1 MRTVDL
7 ARTAVANTFRAKLRT
22 TLTVLALFVGA
33 FTLTITTALGAG
45 VSNYIET
52 QVNAFAADDVL
63 LVQAQT
69 DATIAAES
77 EGPAEW
83 DPETSTSSSSQAGGA
98 PLAGAQAEPL
108 TDDDLDTIA
117 GIDGITGIDPVR
129 SVSTDWVS
137 HDDGAKFE
145 FSVNPQ
151 SAVTVADLDA
161 GDQLDHNAD
170 DFQVVLPNDYLDALG
185 FDTAADAVGADIVIG
200 MTDITGAAHE
210 VEAEVVGVSRSSLF
224 ASGAGANN
232 ALVTELASLRT
243 AGIDGADENS
253 VIAIAYLE
261 SGLTADELDAV
272 TAALDDAGFSAQ
284 TIEDQLGI
292 VTTIIAGIT
301 GVLNAFAG
309 ITGVLNAFAV
319 VALIAAAFGI
329 VNTLLMSVQERTREI
344 GLMKAMGMSSAR
356 IFALF
361 SFEAITIGVI
371 GSLLGVGAA
380 MLVGSGLGGA
390 LAAGPLADLEGLSL
404 FLFEPASL
412 VGVVLLISAIA
423 FVSGALPASR
433 AARQRPIES
442 LRYE

>member
-1 MRTVDL
+1 MRTIDVTRM
-7 ARTAVANTFRAKLRT
+7 AIANTFRSKLRT

-52 QVNAFAADDVL
+52 QVNSFAAENVL

-69 DATIAAES
+69 DLTLAAETD
-77 EGPAEW
+77 GPAEW
-83 DPETSTSSSSQAGGA
+83 DPQTSTSSSSPAGGA

-108 TDDDLDTIA
+108 TDDDLDAIRA
-117 GIDGITGIDPVR
+117 IDGISGIDPVR
-129 SVSTDWVS
+129 AVSTDWVS
-137 HDDGAKFE
+137 HGTSGQFE

-151 SAVTVADLDA
+151 SAVTVADLEA
-161 GDQLDHNAD
+161 GEQLDQNAAG
-170 DFQVVLPNDYLDALG
+170 FEVVLPNDYLDALG
-185 FDTAADAVGADIVIG
+185 FDSAADAVGAEVEIG
-200 MTDITGAAHE
+200 MTDITGENHE
-210 VEAEVVGVSRSSLF
+210 VVAEVVGVSRSSLF

-253 VIAIAYLE
+253 TIAIAYLDA
-261 SGLTADELDAV
+261 GLTDAEIENV
-272 TAALDDAGFSAQ
+272 TADLNDAGFSAQ

-292 VTTIIAGIT
+292 VTTVIAGIT
-301 GVLNAFAG
+301 GVLNAFA
-309 ITGVLNAFAV
+309 I

-344 GLMKAMGMSSAR
+344 GLMKAMGMSGGR
-356 IFALF
+356 IFSLF
-361 SFEAITIGVI
+361 SLEAVTIGVI
-371 GSLLGVGAA
+371 GSVIGVAAA
-380 MLVGSGLGGA
+380 MLVGGGIGSA

-404 FLFEPASL
+404 FLFEPLSL
-412 VGVVLLISAIA
+412 LGVIVLISAIA
-423 FVSGALPASR
+423 FASGALPASR

>member
-1 MRTVDL
+1 MRAIDVIRM
-7 ARTAVANTFRAKLRT
+7 AIANTFRSKLRT

-69 DATIAAES
+69 DLAAAAES

-83 DPETSTSSSSQAGGA
+83 NPETSTATNSQAGGA
-98 PLAGAQAEPL
+98 PLAGGQAEPL
-108 TDDDLDTIA
+108 TDDDLDAISA
-117 GIDGITGIDPVR
+117 IDGISGIDPVR
-129 SVSTDWVS
+129 AISTDWVS
-137 HDDGAKFE
+137 HGSSGQYE
-145 FSVNPQ
+145 FSVNAQ
-151 SAVTVADLDA
+151 SAVTVADLEA
-161 GDQLDHNAD
+161 GEQLDHASSS
-170 DFQVVLPNDYLDALG
+170 FEAVLPNDYLEALG
-185 FDTAADAVGADIVIG
+185 FDAADDAVGAEITIG
-200 MTDITGAAHE
+200 MTDITGEAHE
-210 VEAEVVGVSRSSLF
+210 VTAEIVGVSRSSLF

-243 AGIDGADENS
+243 AGIDGADENR

-261 SGLTADELDAV
+261 SGLTADEIERV
-272 TAALDDAGFSAQ
+272 TGDLDDAGFSAQ
-284 TIEDQLGI
+284 TVEDQLGI
-292 VTTIIAGIT
+292 VTTVI
-301 GVLNAFAG
+301 AG

-344 GLMKAMGMSSAR
+344 GLMKAMGMGSGR

-361 SFEAITIGVI
+361 SLEAITIGVI
-371 GSLLGVGAA
+371 GSVIGAGAA
-380 MLVGSGLGGA
+380 MLVGTALGSALASGL
-390 LAAGPLADLEGLSL
+390 LADLEGLSL

-412 VGVVLLISAIA
+412 ITVVLLISAIA

>member
-1 MRTVDL
+1 MKAVDL
-7 ARTAVANTFRAKLRT
+7 ARTAVANTFRSKLRT

-45 VSNYIET
+45 VSSYIST
-52 QVNAFAADDVL
+52 QVNSFAAEDVL
-63 LVQAQT
+63 LVQATT
-69 DATIAAES
+69 DLTAAAED

-83 DPETSTSSSSQAGGA
+83 DPETSTSSNSQAGGP

-117 GIDGITGIDPVR
+117 AIDGISGIDPVR

-137 HDDGAKFE
+137 TDSSAKFE

-161 GDQLDHNAD
+161 GAQLDHSASG
-170 DFQVVLPNDYLDALG
+170 FEVMLPNDYLDALE
-185 FDTAADAVGADIVIG
+185 FDSADDAVGSEVTIG
-200 MTDITGAAHE
+200 MTDITGATHE
-210 VEAEVVGVSRSSLF
+210 VTAAVVGVSRSSLF

-261 SGLTADELDAV
+261 SGLSDAQIEQVTADLS
-272 TAALDDAGFSAQ
+272 DAGFSAQ

-292 VTTIIAGIT
+292 VTTVIAGIT
-301 GVLNAFAG
+301 GVLNAFA
-309 ITGVLNAFAV
+309 I

-344 GLMKAMGMSSAR
+344 GLMKAMGMGSSR

-361 SFEAITIGVI
+361 SLEAVTIGVI

-380 MLVGSGLGGA
+380 MLVGSGLSTA

-412 VGVVLLISAIA
+412 IGVVLLISAIA

>member
-117 GIDGITGIDPVR
+117 GIDGIAGIDPVR

-301 GVLNAFAG
+301 GVLNAFA
-309 ITGVLNAFAV
+309 V

>member
-52 QVNAFAADDVL
+52 QVNSFAADDVL

-137 HDDGAKFE
+137 HDGGDKFE

-301 GVLNAFAG
+301 GVLNAFA
-309 ITGVLNAFAV
+309 V

-361 SFEAITIGVI
+361 SLEAITIGVI
-371 GSLLGVGAA
+371 GSLIGVGAA

>member
-1 MRTVDL
+1 MKAVDL
-7 ARTAVANTFRAKLRT
+7 ARTAVANTFRSKLRT

-69 DATIAAES
+69 DLTVAAEAD
-77 EGPAEW
+77 GPAEW
-83 DPETSTSSSSQAGGA
+83 NPDTSTSSSSQAGGA
-98 PLAGAQAEPL
+98 PLAGAQAQPL
-108 TDDDLDTIA
+108 TDDDLDAIA
-117 GIDGITGIDPVR
+117 AIDGISGIDPVR

-137 HDDGAKFE
+137 TDSSARFE

-151 SAVTVADLDA
+151 SAVTVADLEA
-161 GDQLDHNAD
+161 GDQLDHSASG
-170 DFQVVLPNDYLDALG
+170 FEVVLPNDYLDALE
-185 FDTAADAVGADIVIG
+185 FDSAAVAVGTELTIG
-200 MTDITGAAHE
+200 MTDITGTTHE
-210 VEAEVVGVSRSSLF
+210 IVAEVVGVSRSSLF

-253 VIAIAYLE
+253 IIAIAYLE
-261 SGLTADELDAV
+261 SGLSAEQIDQVTSDLDA
-272 TAALDDAGFSAQ
+272 AGFTAQ

-292 VTTIIAGIT
+292 VTTVIAGIT
-301 GVLNAFAG
+301 GVLNAFA
-309 ITGVLNAFAV
+309 I

-344 GLMKAMGMSSAR
+344 GLMKAMGMGSSR

-361 SFEAITIGVI
+361 SLEAVTIGVI
-371 GSLLGVGAA
+371 GSLIGVGAA
-380 MLVGSGLGGA
+380 MLVGSGLSAA

-412 VGVVLLISAIA
+412 LGVVLLISAIA
-423 FVSGALPASR
+423 FLSGALPASR

>member
-1 MRTVDL
+1 MKAVDL
-7 ARTAVANTFRAKLRT
+7 VGTAVTNTFRSKLRT

-45 VSNYIET
+45 VSSYIET
-52 QVNAFAADDVL
+52 QVNSFAADDVL
-63 LVQAQT
+63 LVQART
-69 DATIAAES
+69 DATDAAAT

-83 DPETSTSSSSQAGGA
+83 DPGTSTSSSSQAGGA

-108 TDDDLDTIA
+108 SDDDLDAIA
-117 GIDGITGIDPVR
+117 GIEGISGIDPVR
-129 SVSTDWVS
+129 AVSTDWVS
-137 HDDGAKFE
+137 ADASDRFE

-161 GDQLDHNAD
+161 GAQLDHTSPT
-170 DFQVVLPNDYLDALG
+170 FEVVLPNDYLDALE
-185 FDTAADAVGADIVIG
+185 FASAEAAVGAEITIG
-200 MTDITGAAHE
+200 MTDITGEAHE
-210 VEAEVVGVSRSSLF
+210 VAAEVVGVSRSSLF

-243 AGIDGADENS
+243 AGMEGGEENS
-253 VIAIAYLE
+253 TIAIAYLE
-261 SGLTADELDAV
+261 TGLSDEQIAGVTAD
-272 TAALDDAGFSAQ
+272 LDDAGFSAQ

-301 GVLNAFAG
+301 GVLNAFA
-309 ITGVLNAFAV
+309 I

-344 GLMKAMGMSSAR
+344 GLMKAMGMGSGR
-356 IFALF
+356 IFTLF
-361 SFEAITIGVI
+361 SLEAVTIGVI
-371 GSLLGVGAA
+371 GSVIGVGAA
-380 MLVGSGLGGA
+380 MLIGSGLGSV

-412 VGVVLLISAIA
+412 LGVVVLISAIA

-433 AARQRPIES
+433 AARQRPIEA

>member
-1 MRTVDL
+1 MRTIDL
-7 ARTAVANTFRAKLRT
+7 ARTAIANTFRSKLRT

-45 VSNYIET
+45 VSSYIET
-52 QVNAFAADDVL
+52 QVNAFAADNVL

-69 DATIAAES
+69 DATLAAES
-77 EGPAEW
+77 DGPAEW
-83 DPETSTSSSSQAGGA
+83 DPESSTSSNAQAGGT

-108 TDDDLDTIA
+108 TDDDLDAIA
-117 GIDGITGIDPVR
+117 AIDGISGLDPVR
-129 SVSTDWVS
+129 TVSTDWVS
-137 HDDGAKFE
+137 HDESGQFE
-145 FSVNPQ
+145 FAVNPQ
-151 SAVTVADLDA
+151 SAVTVADLEA
-161 GDQLDHNAD
+161 GAQLDQGSSS
-170 DFQVVLPNDYLDALG
+170 FQVVLPNDYLEALD
-185 FDTAADAVGADIVIG
+185 FDSADDAVGAEITIG
-200 MTDITGAAHE
+200 MTDITGETHE
-210 VEAEVVGVSRSSLF
+210 LTAEVVGVSRSSLF

-232 ALVTELASLRT
+232 ALVTELSSLRT
-243 AGIDGADENS
+243 AGIEGADENS
-253 VIAIAYLE
+253 VIAIAYLDD
-261 SGLTADELDAV
+261 GLSTTEIDDV

-301 GVLNAFAG
+301 GVLNAFA
-309 ITGVLNAFAV
+309 I

-344 GLMKAMGMSSAR
+344 GLMKAMGMSSGR
-356 IFALF
+356 IFTLF
-361 SFEAITIGVI
+361 SLEAITIGVI

-380 MLVGSGLGGA
+380 MLVGSGIGAA
-390 LAAGPLADLEGLSL
+390 LAAGPLAELEGLSL
-404 FLFEPASL
+404 FAFEPLSL
-412 VGVVLLISAIA
+412 LGVVLLISAIA

>member
-52 QVNAFAADDVL
+52 QVNSFAADDVL

-117 GIDGITGIDPVR
+117 GIDGIAGIDPVR

-301 GVLNAFAG
+301 GVLNAFA
-309 ITGVLNAFAV
+309 V

-344 GLMKAMGMSSAR
+344 GLMKAMGMSSSR

-361 SFEAITIGVI
+361 SLEAVTIGVI

>member
-52 QVNAFAADDVL
+52 QVNSFAADDVL

-69 DATIAAES
+69 DATLAAES

-117 GIDGITGIDPVR
+117 AIDGITGIDPVR
-129 SVSTDWVS
+129 AVSTDWVS
-137 HDDGAKFE
+137 HDDGTKFE

-161 GDQLDHNAD
+161 GEQLDHGSD

-185 FDTAADAVGADIVIG
+185 FDTAADAVGADVVIG

-243 AGIDGADENS
+243 AGIEGADENS

-301 GVLNAFAG
+301 GVLNAFA
-309 ITGVLNAFAV
+309 V

-361 SFEAITIGVI
+361 SFEAVTIGII

-412 VGVVLLISAIA
+412 LGVVLLISAIA